1 MNRIKV
7 KNFGAIKE
15 GAVDDWIELNQTT
28 IFYGE
33 PNTGKTTILKLIALF
48 TWLEKQVELKR
59 VKLSDINPIFSK
71 RCFYYYGLTDGF
83 FNNNTVIECEGQTH
97 RFTVGMNKD
106 FCVEIKTEKI
116 CDEYKTPNI
125 LFVPQNRYLL
135 SEMSFIDTVKNVP
148 KYLADFLSTWDRFLR
163 YFEEKKI
170 PIPGYK
176 LDLYY
181 NSFNEILYVKGK
193 NFETRI
199 QEASQTIKHIA
210 PLLLVS
216 KQYLGL
222 DTFDNSKCQKR
233 SLEEMNV
240 IREEIVRLCEENN
253 KQGLP
258 LDVLNFMTKQIN
270 EYNYSVID
278 DVSADYIPQIPLN
291 ENGNKTVISMSLLE
305 KSTYRDLCENTNYYK
320 MYKNGKI
327 CKM

>member
-1 MNRIKV
+1 MNRIKI

-15 GAVDDWIELNQTT
+15 GGVDGWIELNQTT

-48 TWLEKQVELKR
+48 TWLEKQIELKR
-59 VKLSDINPIFSK
+59 VKLSDITPIFSK
-71 RCFYYYGLTDGF
+71 KCFNYYGLTDDF

-97 RFTVGMNKD
+97 RFIVGMNKD
-106 FCVEIKTEKI
+106 FYVEIKTEKI
-116 CDEYKTPNI
+116 YDEYKSPKI

-135 SEMSFIDTVKNVP
+135 SEISFINAVKNVP
-148 KYLADFLSTWDRFLR
+148 DYLADFLFTWDRFLR
-163 YFEEKKI
+163 YFKEKKI
-170 PIPGYK
+170 PIPGYE

-181 NSFNEILYVKGK
+181 SSFKEILYVKGK
-193 NFETRI
+193 DFKINI
-199 QEASQTIKHIA
+199 QEASQVIKHIA

-216 KQYLGL
+216 KQYLGV
-222 DTFDNSKCQKR
+222 DTFDDSKYQKR
-233 SLEEMNV
+233 SLEEINE

-258 LDVLNFMTKQIN
+258 LDILNFITKTIN

-278 DVSADYIPQIPLN
+278 DLMAESIPQIPIN
-291 ENGNKTVISMSLLE
+291 ENGNKTVFSMSLLE
-305 KSTYRDLCENTNYYK
+305 KSTYKDLCENTNYYK